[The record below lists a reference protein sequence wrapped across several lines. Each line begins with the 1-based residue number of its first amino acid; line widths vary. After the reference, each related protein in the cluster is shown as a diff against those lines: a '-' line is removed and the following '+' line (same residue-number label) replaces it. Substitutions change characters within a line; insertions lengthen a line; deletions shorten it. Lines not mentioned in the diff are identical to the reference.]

1 MSIVCLLSVSIL
13 FGVSLP
19 DFGYTLMSVLTII
32 VIAYMS
38 IDSFILWLEPANN
51 LANIENSNSD
61 NNLENEEL
69 EFSERLL
76 KGNLGN
82 IDKGA
87 GSNE

>member
-1 MSIVCLLSVSIL
+1 
-13 FGVSLP
+13 
-19 DFGYTLMSVLTII
+19 
-32 VIAYMS
+32 MS